1 MHRICVLVVFVTV
14 LLASTTVAARDPEL
28 GAGAGE
34 TCAEKQAA
42 EKNAASRASTTRSG
56 VPARETNAKPGA
68 RGDAAS
74 GRLQSPRWHSFLPGM
89 FR

>member
-1 MHRICVLVVFVTV
+1 MVRISVFVLCIA
-14 LLASTTVAARDPEL
+14 LLLVSTAVAARDSGV
-28 GAGAGE
+28 GAAIDE

-42 EKNAASRASTTRSG
+42 EKSATARATRNR
-56 VPARETNAKPGA
+56 VPARETKAKSTSN
-68 RGDAAS
+68 GDLPS